1 MSEKHYNI
9 SYLEDTGKILKD
21 LKEYSYNPF
30 KSLNEGIVIDL
41 GCGTGMDVLKMS
53 EQLNPTLQLIGIDH
67 DPQMI
72 AKASENLNQTS
83 NVKFI
88 QSEVY
93 PLSFETESI
102 AGIRTERMV
111 QHLKEPTKTINE
123 IYRVL
128 KKDHPFVI
136 VETDWASLSFYNDHV
151 DTSKKIC
158 NYLTEVKVNNGMA
171 AKKLTHYLAENKFRN
186 INFEI
191 FPFVLKSLKNANDY
205 LWIEIIL
212 EEAKEKGFL
221 TTQEHTAFVKAI
233 NEADSQ
239 KYFSCSINLVL
250 ATSLK

>member
-30 KSLNEGIVIDL
+30 KSLNDGTVIDL
-41 GCGTGMDVLKMS
+41 GCGTGMDILKMS
-53 EQLNPTLQLIGIDH
+53 EQLNPALKLIGIDH

-72 AKASENLNQTS
+72 AKASENLNES
-83 NVKFI
+83 ANIKFI
-88 QSEVY
+88 HSEVY
-93 PLSFETESI
+93 PLNFDTDSI
-102 AGIRTERMV
+102 AGVRTERMV

-136 VETDWASLSFYNDHV
+136 VETDWASLTFYSDQTK
-151 DTSKKIC
+151 TSKKIC
-158 NYLTEVKVNNGMA
+158 DYLTEIKVNNGMA

-186 INFEI
+186 ISFEI
-191 FPFVLKSLKNANDY
+191 FPFVLKSLKDANDY

-212 EEAKEKGFL
+212 EEAKEAGFI
-221 TTQEHTAFVKAI
+221 TTVEHTTFVNGI
-233 NEADSQ
+233 READSK

-250 ATSLK
+250 ATSIK